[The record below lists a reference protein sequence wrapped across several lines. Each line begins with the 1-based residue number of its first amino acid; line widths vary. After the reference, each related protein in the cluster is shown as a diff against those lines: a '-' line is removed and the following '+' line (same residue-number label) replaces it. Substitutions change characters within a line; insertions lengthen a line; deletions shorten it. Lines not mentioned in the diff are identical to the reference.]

1 MTTMVLLAAYFV
13 ILGLLALFGVHRIV
27 LCWWARPS
35 AGLKPLNFALPPD
48 EDLPHVLVQLP
59 LFNEMYVAERIIDAA
74 AALDYPY
81 NRLQIQVL
89 DDSTDESR
97 ALVERKIQA
106 LAAKGI
112 PIHLVRRPDRIGY
125 KAGALAFGLK
135 QSSAEYVAIFDA
147 DFVPEPDFLKRTL
160 VDLLNEPSCGLVQ
173 ARWGHLNRDAS
184 LLTRAQAVFLDGHFA
199 IEHRGRNQRGRC
211 FNFNGTAGIWRR
223 KTIDD
228 AGGWRSETITED
240 FDLSYRAQLKGWKF
254 KYRDDIVVP
263 AELPQS
269 WRAFRSQ
276 QARWTRGSIETCRLL
291 LKDVVCASQWTLAQR
306 VEAVIHLTSNL
317 TYLLMAALGT
327 LLPATVVLRD
337 QLGWRI
343 FGGEAILSAFDF
355 TMLTA
360 GTLAMLIFYIRALQ
374 VSMLRTSWKR
384 FLDIPIALCLGA
396 GLSLG
401 NSMEVIRGFVSKN
414 SEFVRTPKR
423 GHLKTPEQTTPYKVS
438 GKKVILLLEL
448 LFSAY
453 YLAAIVYAMSFRLWA
468 ALPFLLLYLLGF
480 LFMSIG
486 TVSEGEL
493 DFKTWKLLTPSR
505 PRAEHP

>member
-1 MTTMVLLAAYFV
+1 MVLLIVYFA
-13 ILGLLALFGVHRIV
+13 ILGLLALFGVHRLV
-27 LCWWARPS
+27 LCWWARQS
-35 AGLKPLNFALPPD
+35 AGHEPLSCGLPPD
-48 EDLPHVLVQLP
+48 EDLPQVLVQLP
-59 LFNEMYVAERIIDAA
+59 LFNEMFVAERIIDAV
-74 AALDYPY
+74 AALDYPQD
-81 NRLQIQVL
+81 RLQIQVL
-89 DDSTDESR
+89 DDSTDQSS
-97 ALVERKIQA
+97 ALVERKTQA
-106 LAAKGI
+106 LAAEGV
-112 PIHLVRRPDRIGY
+112 PIRVVRRPDRSGY
-125 KAGALAFGLK
+125 KAGALAFGLQ

-147 DFVPEPDFLKRTL
+147 DFVPEPDFLKRAL
-160 VDLLNEPSCGLVQ
+160 VDLLNEPTCGLVQ

-199 IEHRGRNQRGRC
+199 IEHRGRNQTGRC

-228 AGGWRSETITED
+228 AGGWRAVTITED

-269 WRAFRSQ
+269 WRAFRGQ

-291 LKDVVCASQWTLAQR
+291 LKDVAGASQWTLSQR
-306 VEAVIHLTSNL
+306 IEGVIHLTSNL

-343 FGGEAILSAFDF
+343 FGGETILSIIDF

-360 GTLAMLIFYIRALQ
+360 GTLAMLVFYIRALQ
-374 VSMLRTSWKR
+374 VSRPGMSWKR
-384 FLDIPIALCLGA
+384 FGDIPIALCLGA

-423 GHLKTPEQTTPYKVS
+423 GHLKISEQTTAYQVS
-438 GKKVILLLEL
+438 GKKVVLLLEL

-453 YLAAIVYAMSFRLWA
+453 YLVAIVYAMNFRLWA

-480 LFMSIG
+480 LLMSMGAI
-486 TVSEGEL
+486 SEGEL
-493 DFKTWKLLTPSR
+493 DLKNWKALTPSR